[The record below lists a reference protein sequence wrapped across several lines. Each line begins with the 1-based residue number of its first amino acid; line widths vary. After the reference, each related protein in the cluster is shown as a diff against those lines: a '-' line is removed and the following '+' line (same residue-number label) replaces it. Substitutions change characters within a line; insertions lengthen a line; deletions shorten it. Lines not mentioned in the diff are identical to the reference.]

1 MTPEAMDRM
10 AEAYF
15 EAVCAGDAEGLRALF
30 ADDVRWRIPKGAIP
44 PYGGVHRGADTVVEM
59 MLGAVGASF
68 VEGSQRFAV
77 ATTLIGDD
85 VVCKETEMTAEGVDG
100 RSYRNDYTF
109 FFVFGDDRIVEIRE
123 HVDTR
128 YAADFFGQASG
139 QAG

>member
-1 MTPEAMDRM
+1 
-10 AEAYF
+10 
-15 EAVCAGDAEGLRALF
+15 
-30 ADDVRWRIPKGAIP
+30 
-44 PYGGVHRGADTVVEM
+44 M

-68 VEGSQRFAV
+68 VEGSQRFEV

>member
-1 MTPEAMDRM
+1 MTPEEMDRM

-15 EAVCAGDAEGLRALF
+15 ETVCAADETGLRALF

-68 VEGSQRFAV
+68 VAGSQRFEV
-77 ATTLIGDD
+77 KTTLIGDA

-100 RSYRNDYTF
+100 RAYRNDYTF
-109 FFVFGDDRIVEIRE
+109 FFDFADGRIQEIRE

-128 YAADFFGQASG
+128 YAAEFFG
-139 QAG
+139 